1 MYTLCVTRDLLYCRN
16 SVITK
21 ITILPRCDN
30 YMVPRVRG
38 LVEDKQLPRQDDI
51 KGDWEI
57 DQDVN
62 GIRFHVKEIQL
73 DPGRNG
79 SQTAEFFKYRA
90 VEALI
95 C

>member
-1 MYTLCVTRDLLYCRN
+1 M
-16 SVITK
+16 
-21 ITILPRCDN
+21 
-30 YMVPRVRG
+30 
-38 LVEDKQLPRQDDI
+38 PRQDDI

-57 DQDVN
+57 DQDIN

-79 SQTAEFFKYRA
+79 SQTAEVFKYRA